1 MAKII
6 KMTNTSEVIVPVK
19 VADNLTVQV
28 PPKATLR
35 NVEVMN
41 LPAVKKY
48 FKVTEDLTEVG
59 PAKRGKTNLNEG

>member
-1 MAKII
+1 MSKII
-6 KMTNTSEVIVPVK
+6 KMTNTSEVIVPVQ
-19 VADNLTVQV
+19 VAENLTVQV

-41 LPAVKKY
+41 LPVVKKY

-59 PAKRGKTNLNEG
+59 QTKRGKTNLNEG